1 MGLSLNAACGFRTGG
16 NRYGA
21 RKIKS
26 SIQLSFEEYV
36 DVWENLAGEFFQRC
50 ISDDKFFDMLMFSEE
65 MSARFSIEL
74 ATVILIIAML
84 CWNEKQINDKI
95 QNKVT
100 EAVIQSFYEHL
111 IPGAKKD
118 MIKECVDFY
127 HSKYSIFSEIFK
139 SMDSESKEKRKT
151 RSIGFARYLIAQVSP
166 DDEQNNPKVIEHLSI
181 RLSEAES
188 AFARLTENSSLDVIS
203 VPGRPKFIVHQV

>member
-84 CWNEKQINDKI
+84 CWNK
-95 QNKVT
+95 NK
-100 EAVIQSFYEHL
+100 
-111 IPGAKKD
+111 
-118 MIKECVDFY
+118 
-127 HSKYSIFSEIFK
+127 
-139 SMDSESKEKRKT
+139 
-151 RSIGFARYLIAQVSP
+151 
-166 DDEQNNPKVIEHLSI
+166 
-181 RLSEAES
+181 
-188 AFARLTENSSLDVIS
+188 
-203 VPGRPKFIVHQV
+203 